1 MTAADEDSRGGVH
14 TVEWKDHDLKVTV
27 SKLREQSNGG
37 LLADFD
43 LHLKPGAG
51 MTGPFK
57 YFSRFN
63 LKSGQ
68 TKASTAKDL
77 ARVTPPEVIAEESVW
92 RYIVERVANEVR
104 RSFNEGEDGVELV
117 NSTASETTEYRLWPY
132 LQERQ
137 PTILFGPGDSG
148 KSYFA
153 VLVGYLIATGR
164 EHLGMKPQQ
173 GNVCYLDYET
183 DEATTKQR
191 PSMVAAGFGEDI
203 PNGFHYMHMRRSL
216 EDDFDRVSAYLMD
229 YSINLVVVD
238 SGARAVFEA
247 ETSGPVNQYFNA
259 LSGLEATTQSPLA
272 RRSGLTVLERSIERS
287 ESKQAPR
294 WRWRFGITKPT
305 MAPACA
311 MIWPMTSHSSRTRS
325 L

>member
-1 MTAADEDSRGGVH
+1 MNLTTLPMTAADEVSRGGVH

-63 LKSGQ
+63 FKSGQ

-92 RYIVERVANEVR
+92 RYIVERVSNEVR

-191 PSMVAAGFGEDI
+191 LRMVAAGFGEDI

-216 EDDFDRVSAYLMD
+216 EDDFDRVSAYLMK

-259 LSGLEATTQSPLA
+259 LSGLEATT
-272 RRSGLTVLERSIERS
+272 LTIGHIAKTGKDS
-287 ESKQAPR
+287 EP
-294 WRWRFGITKPT
+294 FGSTFWFNPNPPKG
-305 MAPACA
+305 
-311 MIWPMTSHSSRTRS
+311 
-325 L
+325 